1 LAESIDYTRR
11 REAFGKKL
19 IDQPVVKHKIAHMA
33 SPTASPPRTQL
44 YCRMAWC
51 WQCLLPHGMVLTVFI
66 VAWHGADSVS
76 CRMACC

>member
-33 SPTASPPRTQL
+33 SPTASPPRT
-44 YCRMAWC
+44 
-51 WQCLLPHGMVLTVFI
+51 
-66 VAWHGADSVS
+66 
-76 CRMACC
+76 